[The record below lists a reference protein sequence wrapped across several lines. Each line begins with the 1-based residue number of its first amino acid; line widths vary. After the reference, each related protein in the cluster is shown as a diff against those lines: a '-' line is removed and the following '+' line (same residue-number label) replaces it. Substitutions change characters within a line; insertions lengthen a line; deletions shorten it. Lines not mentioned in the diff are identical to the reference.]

1 MTWQTKMTTEEKAAE
16 ERAAA
21 VLNALTD
28 DRPCDECG
36 GHMTTAFENCW
47 KRCLSC
53 YRGRP
58 AAWTVEAG
66 WPSDEL
72 EDIP

>member
-1 MTWQTKMTTEEKAAE
+1 MTGSLDMGIGLTPK

-36 GHMTTAFENCW
+36 GHMAPAFDGCW
-47 KRCLSC
+47 KRCSACEL
-53 YRGRP
+53 GRP
-58 AAWTVEAG
+58 AAWTIEAG
-66 WPSDEL
+66 WYSDEL
-72 EDIP
+72 EDIS